1 MACCVDIEYLLIGGR
16 DRREEGDN
24 IFMWY
29 DWMVGGWGGRQTKD
43 GSSATSAVFGVG
55 EAVQPLEGQ
64 ERLSPVVTS
73 EHQIAIDSGGPG
85 KFRGGCGVRKG
96 GTLTA
101 IDGAVM
107 SYCCDRARS
116 ITWGLFGGLPSL
128 PHGVWLTRKGEQPVA
143 MGAIFSNVPVAEG
156 DSFVRPSAGGGG
168 LGDPLERDICAVLED
183 VIDGYVSVERAL
195 KDYGVVVIEIDR
207 DLGEYEL
214 DSEATAAQRDRIRA
228 ERHGWLHEHP
238 ETIAARFRAGELD
251 DLDLV
256 RQYGVI
262 LDWGTGE
269 LLPDTTRQFRE
280 MLQRRSAQYW
290 TLSPALVPTS

>member
-1 MACCVDIEYLLIGGR
+1 
-16 DRREEGDN
+16 
-24 IFMWY
+24 MWY
-29 DWMVGGWGGRQTKD
+29 DWMVGGWGGRRTKD

-73 EHQIAIDSGGPG
+73 EHQIAMDSGGPG

-116 ITWGLFGGLPSL
+116 ITWGLFGGLPSV
-128 PHGVWLTRKGEQPVA
+128 PHGVWLTRKGGQPEA

-168 LGDPLERDICAVLED
+168 LGDPLERDISAVLED

-207 DLGEYEL
+207 DIAEYEA
-214 DSEATAAQRDRIRA
+214 DTEATSTHRDRIRA
-228 ERHGWLHEHP
+228 ERHGWLHEDP
-238 ETIAARFRAGELD
+238 ELIAARFRAGELD
-251 DLDLV
+251 ELDLV

-262 LDWGTGE
+262 LDWGTGV

-280 MLQRRSAQYW
+280 MLQRRTAQYW
-290 TLSPALVPTS
+290 TVPSPARVPQPAGAG